1 MGDVGKTRV
10 PPMFYSAYSW
20 PHYASPDQTWTGRFR
35 RPFRAALIVAMA
47 GTVGVIGGGLGVIAV
62 TGILP
67 SASEP
72 QFRPE
77 AIELSR
83 ATRSWQPVSALP
95 EQAKK
100 PPSAVDA
107 AAHGSG
113 AVANPAASSA
123 SGVLPQSPSQAP
135 PPPVRTA
142 IQETPQQTST
152 WRAEELA
159 AEELGADEVRAADLY
174 GRLAPIVTANEA
186 AHFSS
191 STETSPFTQSTEN
204 DGRADGPAGAVNASA
219 RTGRLRPPLVILP
232 SQSRALNKHVVAI
245 WRRPDQVP

>member
-1 MGDVGKTRV
+1 V

-35 RPFRAALIVAMA
+35 RPFRAALIVAIA
-47 GTVGVIGGGLGVIAV
+47 GTVGVIGGGLGVVAV
-62 TGILP
+62 TGNLP

-77 AIELSR
+77 AIESSE
-83 ATRSWQPVSALP
+83 ATQPWQAVSALP
-95 EQAKK
+95 RQAEK
-100 PPSAVDA
+100 PLSAVEA
-107 AAHGSG
+107 AVPRTG

-123 SGVLPQSPSQAP
+123 SGVPPQSPSQAP

-142 IQETPQQTST
+142 VQEPPQQAPT
-152 WRAEELA
+152 WRADELA
-159 AEELGADEVRAADLY
+159 AEELREDELRAADLY
-174 GRLAPIVTANEA
+174 DRLAPIVTGNEA
-186 AHFSS
+186 AFFSS
-191 STETSPFTQSTEN
+191 ATQTSPVIRSTEN
-204 DGRADGPAGAVNASA
+204 DGRADGPAVAASA
-219 RTGRLRPPLVILP
+219 SERTGRRPPPLVILP